1 MSELEHAVELEAAD
15 TAAEVAEA
23 VSEVVAEEAAA
34 DAVEELAEAVIEHV
48 DEALDDMRDVVEDQE
63 EDEQWLRLTN
73 ELQAMEARL
82 LTQMQAMLA
91 TASSS
96 APSPELTEEQET
108 ALEALEGA
116 TAELEGAE
124 AEVLEFDPEAVAPE
138 ASADQAAPARRRVR
152 GLQRRR

>member
-96 APSPELTEEQET
+96 APPELTEEQET